1 MSYNNRENSKELPS
15 ASDSS
20 RSNSNRSHLIQ
31 NHICYL
37 HSNPEVICASCLKKL
52 VLEKKLNIN
61 IVSGSIADYKRT
73 LNVILERS
81 IHFDK
86 LVEEPARDNNHI
98 GEIQVLR
105 SQAIQIRKNNMLK
118 QVEELRSAVKKA
130 TERKVKLQ
138 LQIDQVVFRTSANSS
153 MSEPREEEKKDTFKQ
168 KAFSFYKKYLGYEQ
182 NLMVMELVSLLNLQ
196 KNPSNNY
203 YYICNKTLPLPK
215 YLSKTLRIQEN
226 NNSFNKKLFLLIEH
240 LSKFL
245 EVVFVVYFNRTD
257 FDLSK
262 MTLNMVFVEN
272 NKDNKIFI
280 TIVRK
285 MTLIIFILVKI
296 EISKSIASKRDEETS
311 ISINVNEQDFLGKLI
326 SKSLMDLDIKEDYS
340 IITNLLYT
348 DTGTKIPLGSSDAEI
363 METVKNELLE
373 LLM

>member
-1 MSYNNRENSKELPS
+1 MSYNNSETSKELHF

-37 HSNPEVICASCLKKL
+37 HSNPEIICASCLKKL

-61 IVSGSIADYKRT
+61 TVNGNIAEYKRT
-73 LNVILERS
+73 LNSILERS
-81 IHFDK
+81 IHFN
-86 LVEEPARDNNHI
+86 EPAEESLRDNKHI

-105 SQAIQIRKNNMLK
+105 SQAIQIRKNNMIK
-118 QVEELRSAVKKA
+118 QVEELRSGIKMA
-130 TERKVKLQ
+130 TERKAKLQ
-138 LQIDQVVFRTSANSS
+138 LEIDQVVFRTSANSS
-153 MSEPREEEKKDTFKQ
+153 MSEPKEEEKKDSFKQ
-168 KAFSFYKKYLGYEQ
+168 KAYLFYKKYLGYEQ
-182 NLMVMELVSLLNLQ
+182 NLMVMELVSLLDLQ
-196 KNPSNNY
+196 KNSSNNY
-203 YYICNKTLPLPK
+203 FYICNKTLPLPK

-262 MTLNMVFVEN
+262 MTLNMVFAEN
-272 NKDNKIFI
+272 NNENKILV

-285 MTLIIFILVKI
+285 MTLIVYILVKI
-296 EISKSIASKRDEETS
+296 EISKLVASKEDEKTT
-311 ISINVNEQDFLGKLI
+311 ITINVNEQDFLGKLI

-348 DTGTKIPLGSSDAEI
+348 DNGTRIPLASSDAGI
-363 METVKNELLE
+363 METVKNDLLG